1 MKTKNFEQVIRKFTE
16 EFKEYCD
23 GKDIQESAKER
34 EVLLMLGTNNKMDTY
49 ISIIRG
55 SEILLA
61 RIIADKMID
70 DDSFYSI
77 VAKAVDIYCNYS
89 PEKKNNERN
98 MF

>member
-23 GKDIQESAKER
+23 GKDILESAKER
-34 EVLLMLGTNNKMDTY
+34 EVLLMLGTSNKMDTC

-55 SEILLA
+55 SKISLA
-61 RIIADKMID
+61 CIIADAMID
-70 DDSFYSI
+70 NDSFYSI
-77 VAKAVDIYCNYS
+77 VAKAVDMYCNYS
-89 PEKKNNERN
+89 PEKKKNERN